1 MLAIHSPNHSLKET
15 RMNRMNRSTL
25 LAAFTIVAL
34 SLAGCSDRSD
44 KPAGAGGNAPRPGT
58 STASG
63 TTTPGGAAATGAM
76 GLPEGMVVRTAMP
89 DAVGVGSCKASARL
103 GDSVVVVGRI
113 GGSRT
118 PFVGSRAIFTLV
130 DPAVKS
136 CSDGA
141 DPDHCKTPWDYCCT
155 PREELNANMITVEI
169 ADANGKALPFSV
181 RGASG
186 LEPAARVSIAG
197 KVVERNDEGLFVVR
211 AEKIA
216 VE

>member
-1 MLAIHSPNHSLKET
+1 
-15 RMNRMNRSTL
+15 MNRLARRTL
-25 LAAFTIVAL
+25 MTALTIASL
-34 SLAGCSDRSD
+34 SLAGCSEQGSA
-44 KPAGAGGNAPRPGT
+44 PAA
-58 STASG
+58 
-63 TTTPGGAAATGAM
+63 PGGGKPTGGSTSAV
-76 GLPEGMVVRTAMP
+76 GLPEGMVVRTAMT
-89 DAVGVGSCKASARL
+89 DAVGVGSCKASAKL

-136 CSDGA
+136 CADGH

-169 ADANGKALPFSV
+169 AGADGKALPFSV

-186 LEPAARVSIAG
+186 LEPAAKVAVAG

-211 AEKIA
+211 AEKIS